1 MKSLKHKIFLLFVL
15 LLLMVQ
21 GITFW
26 TLYSGNKNQE
36 MAEINN
42 RLTTAKIIF
51 TELFERRID
60 YLVAFS
66 ETAAKD
72 YGLKQVFN
80 DDTRSLLVA
89 LNNHRQRIDAD
100 LAMVIAADG
109 IITGQLQR
117 RFVANDM
124 PDQGNDLQ
132 QKSKVRK
139 GSELGKPFRY
149 LNWFHTDQTSH
160 LYMIDDALYQLS
172 LSPVSVGAK
181 TIGWIA
187 FGFQIDHRL
196 ANEFKGITDL
206 QTDFILKIEGQWHL
220 IASSNNSTSNQQKLA
235 LAEQQMRNSLPET
248 YIATHVLM
256 TEFDGQEFGVYMYGL
271 RANIVSLLEEQWWQF
286 LSLAAL
292 TLFVS
297 LMSAYL
303 IASSISDPIKRL
315 VAQVKVIASGH
326 YDQPILFKEQNEIG
340 QLADEFN
347 HMQDAVLQREKALT
361 HFANHDPLTDLPNRN
376 RLDEVLAEL
385 ITLQQ
390 PFTVLHLNLSRLK
403 DVNATLGHDVGDEVV
418 KALARRLSIVAQQ
431 NSIDL
436 LVHLGADEFAFLSN
450 EVEVNQL
457 VKQINKELEPVF
469 AFQGISF
476 QLQVRIGISL
486 FPQHSVDPVKLVQM
500 ADTALHHTRKKSNQV
515 QIYQSELDVN
525 TVERLNLINDL
536 KLAIPANQ
544 LELHF
549 QPKLCLRTWV
559 VTHAEALVRWQHPT
573 LGMIPPDNF
582 IHIAEQTGQ
591 MKALTRWVF
600 SAALTQAKAW
610 KKLAID
616 INIAV
621 NISAEN
627 LKEPDFFEFICQ
639 SITQYDIPA
648 EQVTLE
654 VTESSVVE
662 DPASAIKLL
671 SEFKARGLKISID
684 DYGTGYSSLAQLK
697 QLPVHELKIDK
708 SFIQRL
714 EQDDDDQIIV
724 RSTIDLAHNMGL
736 HVVAEGIEDAF
747 SLSWLAA
754 HQCELAQGYFISRPK
769 PASELTPWLLNPP
782 QFKE

>member
-51 TELFERRID
+51 TELFERRLD
-60 YLVAFS
+60 YLAAFS

-100 LAMVIAADG
+100 LAMVISEDG
-109 IITGQLQR
+109 VITGQLQR
-117 RFVANDM
+117 SFVTD
-124 PDQGNDLQ
+124 DLDKNYDGMK
-132 QKSKVRK
+132 KSKVRK
-139 GSELGKPFRY
+139 GSELGTTFRH
-149 LNWFHTDQTSH
+149 LNWFHTDQESH

-187 FGFQIDHRL
+187 FGFQIDQRL
-196 ANEFKGITDL
+196 ADEFKGITDL
-206 QTDFILKIEGQWHL
+206 QTDFILKIDGDWHL
-220 IASSNNSTSNQQKLA
+220 IASSEDNINHQQRLA
-235 LAEQQMRNSLPET
+235 LADLAMANNLPDK

-256 TEFDGQEFGVYMYGL
+256 TDLDGQEFCVYMYGL
-271 RANIVSLLEEQWWQF
+271 RANIVSLLQEQLWQL

-297 LMSAYL
+297 LLSAYL
-303 IASSISDPIKRL
+303 IASSISEPIKRL
-315 VAQVKVIASGH
+315 VAQAKVIASGH
-326 YDQPILFKEQNEIG
+326 YGQPITFKEQDEIG
-340 QLADEFN
+340 QLANEFN
-347 HMQDAVLQREKALT
+347 QMQEAVLQREKAIT

-385 ITLQQ
+385 TQFPQ
-390 PFTVLHLNLSRLK
+390 PFSLLHLNLSRLK
-403 DVNATLGHDVGDEVV
+403 DVNATLGHDVGDKVIE
-418 KALARRLSIVAQQ
+418 ALASRLALLTEQSHVQ
-431 NSIDL
+431 L
-436 LVHLGADEFAFLSN
+436 LVHLGADEFALLSN
-450 EVEVNQL
+450 EADVNK
-457 VKQINKELEPVF
+457 VVTQINKELEPVF

-476 QLQVRIGISL
+476 QLQVRIGIAL
-486 FPQHSVDPVKLVQM
+486 YPQHSADPLKLEQM
-500 ADTALHHTRKKSNQV
+500 ADTALHHTRKQSNSV
-515 QIYQSELDVN
+515 QIYQPELDVN
-525 TVERLNLINDL
+525 TVERLSLINDL

-600 SAALTQAKAW
+600 TASIKQAQAW
-610 KKLAID
+610 KKMGID

-627 LKEPDFFEFICQ
+627 LKEPDFLEFICQ
-639 SITQYDIPA
+639 SIIASNISADKI
-648 EQVTLE
+648 TLE

-671 SEFKARGLKISID
+671 SEFKSEGIKISID

-697 QLPVHELKIDK
+697 QLPVHELKIDR

-714 EQDDDDQIIV
+714 EHDDDDQIIV

-736 HVVAEGIEDAF
+736 HVVAEGIEDQF
-747 SLSWLAA
+747 SLRWLAE

-782 QFKE
+782 NFNKQ